1 MSDEV
6 FWYASRATGV
16 ASMMLFTAVVVLGAV
31 TAGRRRPQGGS
42 ATIVMAVHRWL
53 SLGLVAF
60 LVVHI
65 VTAIADGYVSIG
77 WLATLVP
84 FTSGFETLLVG
95 LGTIALDLMLA
106 VVVTSLLRHRIP
118 ERVWRLVHWAAY
130 LSWPIALVHGYAMGT
145 SDQPALRAL
154 TIGCGLVGAA
164 AVVWRAVVTHADQRQ
179 RQLVNAQEWS

>member
-6 FWYASRATGV
+6 LWYASRATGV
-16 ASMMLFTAVVVLGAV
+16 VSMMLFTAVVVLGAV
-31 TAGRRRPQGGS
+31 TAGRRRPHGGG

-84 FTSGFETLLVG
+84 FTSGYETLLVG

-118 ERVWRLVHWAAY
+118 ERLWRFVHWAAY
-130 LSWPIALVHGYAMGT
+130 LSWPIALVHGYAMGS
-145 SDQPALRAL
+145 SDQPVLRAITL
-154 TIGCGLVGAA
+154 ACAAIGAA
-164 AVVWRAVVTHADQRQ
+164 AVVWRAVATHADQRQ
-179 RQLVNAQEWS
+179 RQLVNAQEWT